1 MSSDKVASN
10 LLSIFSEE
18 ELKAWASDNRF
29 LQYQKDPVKFGE
41 KELGESYTDEV
52 KELMS
57 SVMNH
62 QITIAMSAT
71 AVGKSHSAATLAL
84 WAYKCFPDSKV
95 YTLASPPENNLRTVL
110 WGEINR
116 KVCKRPQL
124 FKNDKINDLRIS
136 KNKWNFIEG
145 ITIPTSGSE
154 QDRESKVC
162 CDADDLFEL
171 LNGDVVTFGSLIG
184 KELDVIS
191 VNKDFVREKTKALF
205 IDNGFDDV
213 YEVLLETG
221 QKIIR
226 TGNHPLFSGR
236 LRQSKKKTDG
246 HIPGRF
252 LVDDEKWMNCSD
264 IKTGDLLLSPKDTSF
279 NFGDL
284 EMDEDE
290 VKILAYLIGDGCVTR
305 TPVLFIQENNKQLDE
320 FKDCVLRL
328 GATIKVFNPN
338 EYSWKINGD
347 GSGKWHSNPVLNL
360 LKKHDVFGKNSE
372 AKSIPKS
379 IFLADKKSVSLFLNR
394 LYSTDGWA
402 CINKTRNNHLKSEIG
417 YSSKSETLVR
427 DIQRLLLRFGIMARL
442 CKRVSTWTHKGV
454 KKSGVYWSCYISK
467 KEDVLKFDEE
477 IGIYG
482 KEDAL
487 KICVDTAK
495 TKGGWFFWRDSKY
508 DGFKW
513 LKVKSVKLIGR
524 KQTVGVIVPGNNTY
538 LTSLVEHNSGKHSA
552 YLFFILDEGDAIPDE
567 IYRGI
572 DGCMSGENNRLL
584 IMFNPKKEQGAAYR
598 YIQTG
603 RANVVS
609 LSAFSHPNVISGYD
623 VIPGAVSRAK
633 TLERINEQ
641 TEALREG
648 EEPNSE
654 CFEVPEFLVG
664 TTTKNGKGID
674 YPPLKAGY
682 RKIREQEFYY
692 KVLGR
697 YPAKGEDQLISRD
710 WVDAARNRWDL
721 YVAQFGEKPPEGIRP
736 VIGLDVADMGE
747 DENCLIARYGGYV
760 EMPEKWHGVDPGE
773 TSEYAA
779 DIARDKKSLVV
790 NVDSIGVGADVAPN
804 IRRQKVKAAR
814 IMTSEKPTERPKKK
828 KALFRKLR
836 DQLWWDIRDWLEN
849 DNTAM
854 LPPSNTLIEELLVAT
869 YEERE
874 GKIVIMSK
882 EKMKKLL
889 RRSPNEADA
898 LCLTFAPKPQPPQV
912 RLIG

>member
-154 QDRESKVC
+154 QDRESKV
-162 CDADDLFEL
+162 
-171 LNGDVVTFGSLIG
+171 
-184 KELDVIS
+184 
-191 VNKDFVREKTKALF
+191 
-205 IDNGFDDV
+205 
-213 YEVLLETG
+213 
-221 QKIIR
+221 
-226 TGNHPLFSGR
+226 
-236 LRQSKKKTDG
+236 
-246 HIPGRF
+246 
-252 LVDDEKWMNCSD
+252 
-264 IKTGDLLLSPKDTSF
+264 
-279 NFGDL
+279 
-284 EMDEDE
+284 
-290 VKILAYLIGDGCVTR
+290 
-305 TPVLFIQENNKQLDE
+305 
-320 FKDCVLRL
+320 
-328 GATIKVFNPN
+328 
-338 EYSWKINGD
+338 
-347 GSGKWHSNPVLNL
+347 
-360 LKKHDVFGKNSE
+360 
-372 AKSIPKS
+372 
-379 IFLADKKSVSLFLNR
+379 
-394 LYSTDGWA
+394 
-402 CINKTRNNHLKSEIG
+402 
-417 YSSKSETLVR
+417 
-427 DIQRLLLRFGIMARL
+427 
-442 CKRVSTWTHKGV
+442 
-454 KKSGVYWSCYISK
+454 
-467 KEDVLKFDEE
+467 
-477 IGIYG
+477 
-482 KEDAL
+482 
-487 KICVDTAK
+487 
-495 TKGGWFFWRDSKY
+495 
-508 DGFKW
+508 
-513 LKVKSVKLIGR
+513 
-524 KQTVGVIVPGNNTY
+524 
-538 LTSLVEHNSGKHSA
+538 SGKHSA

-747 DENCLIARYGGYV
+747 DENCLVARYGGYV

-773 TSEYAA
+773 TSEYAS

-804 IRRQKVKAAR
+804 IRRKKVKASR

-828 KALFRKLR
+828 KAFFRKLR
-836 DQLWWDIRDWLEN
+836 DQLWWDVRDWLEN

-869 YEERE
+869 YEERD